1 MVVEGDDFRS
11 RLQRVQAYRLDE
23 LRPLMHQARAVV
35 EVEADPD
42 RSAAYTAYADALNAL
57 SQLMRLSL
65 SQDAQD
71 VDGSLTVGAFLPD
84 DKKRE
89 IEEQVN
95 IAAQALVVIW
105 KA

>member
-11 RLQRVQAYRLDE
+11 KLQRVRAYRLDE

-35 EVEADPD
+35 EAKADPD
-42 RSAAYTAYADALNAL
+42 RSAAHTAYAGALNAL
-57 SQLMRLSL
+57 SQLMRLRL
-65 SQDAQD
+65 SQNEEDE
-71 VDGSLTVGAFLPD
+71 DGSLTVGEFLPD